1 MIRHIATHKIQ
12 TENHVISILLFVRV
26 IVQKL
31 EICPY
36 LIFLA
41 ASTSP
46 HLKTVV
52 RVSMYQVLLD
62 WTDRAMLFQV
72 LAEMQPSLSVFPY
85 PQPQER
91 LVSYAAGV
99 WCRVLESTNRLQNRQ
114 SCQSSCTNNKFVYYC
129 IFVLM

>member
-26 IVQKL
+26 IVRKL

-41 ASTSP
+41 SSTSYHLLSP

-52 RVSMYQVLLD
+52 RVSMD
-62 WTDRAMLFQV
+62 
-72 LAEMQPSLSVFPY
+72 
-85 PQPQER
+85 
-91 LVSYAAGV
+91 
-99 WCRVLESTNRLQNRQ
+99 
-114 SCQSSCTNNKFVYYC
+114 
-129 IFVLM
+129 